1 MNGLRMMV
9 TRHARVQRGSYSLKG
24 KFRSFSS
31 LAVLMARQ
39 QITPKKQVSRP
50 GDEDVKSDRKPKLV
64 QVAKPAPSPE
74 SDASEADKSTDD
86 DDENSGVDDEGLEKL
101 LKALGED
108 GLDEFDLAQLHMLSG
123 AAAGDESEDDENAE
137 RVPENEEPEHEEE
150 EEEEEGEE
158 IALDDDDVDSVDQ
171 DAIPR
176 RKVQVDNKVCLFS
189 LFTFARLILSVDR
202 SRTHTGYHQIGPI
215 SSMDRDVSCFVS

>member
-9 TRHARVQRGSYSLKG
+9 TRHARVPRGSYSLKG

-108 GLDEFDLAQLHMLSG
+108 GLDKFDLAQLHMLSG
-123 AAAGDESEDDENAE
+123 AAAGDESED
-137 RVPENEEPEHEEE
+137 EES
-150 EEEEEGEE
+150 EE